1 MLALVLRTILHYYR
15 LLLPVALGVAVSSA
29 VIVGA
34 LLVGDS
40 MRGSLKDIA
49 MDRIGSID
57 SVVLA
62 PRWFD
67 AKRLDQAATALAS
80 TDGQP
85 AEIHGLLLLPSVV
98 AELQDRSG
106 ESEGRI
112 ITRRSTEL
120 TLLGTDEAFW
130 NLGSIRPARLPKGNE
145 LVLNASLAEKLGA
158 QVGDRV
164 TLKVSR
170 DAVVPADSALGKR
183 ENEVIALSRW
193 EVVDILPDKSLAR
206 FSLKSDQRPV
216 QNVFA
221 DKAALQSALDIENK
235 INTVMTRYREA
246 SESVSKRAT
255 DKSTDPSANSK
266 SLLSALQLELDDLGL
281 KWERI
286 DRVFP
291 DPDRNEQVEGDSATR
306 STAKVYSYDQLTSEQ
321 MMIADPLADA
331 IQGAMK
337 VATKDTVEIQ
347 GQVATSEKNGGANI
361 QTHSVLSY
369 LANNTEVIA
378 QEGAAQE
385 SNSRQNTGR
394 SVPYSTISGVSWD
407 VLSRMLA
414 DSGVASEPPNG
425 EDWVVINSWMARELQ
440 AQVGDRLR
448 FDYFLP
454 ETVEGTEVETNQ
466 EVRLHAIAPLSE
478 PSTPYR
484 RKSSSRFSVPPT
496 PFNDPS
502 WTPVVPGITDQD
514 SISNWETP
522 FALTRKIEKIDDE
535 YWNAHRLTPK
545 LFISESLSRRIFGSR
560 FGSQTSLRFDGLSDE
575 ERLRVGER
583 IASIAR
589 EKTQALGWRELPLRA
604 QQLQAANGTTPFDA
618 LFLSL
623 SFFVIAAALIL
634 VALLFRL
641 TIEKRA
647 NHWGLLMAS
656 GWTRSKVRR
665 LLLLEATI
673 VAGVGSAI
681 GVALGVLYA
690 YGLLA
695 ALKTWWVGAIS
706 VSFLEFHIRPASLW
720 IGWLAGLLVS
730 LLATLFVTRQ
740 LRSTQIARL
749 IKGKLEEQ
757 GPSGKVAR
765 WVNWTIIG
773 SIIVGFI
780 AMLAGQWVQGQA
792 QAGAFV
798 ASGMCWMI
806 AGVLWLYRRF
816 QQDGTQS
823 FAGTEK
829 SAYANTE
836 QSPSLGLSQ
845 LARSSAQRSPV
856 RSLLTVALM
865 AMASFLILSMSLFQ
879 GEPDRRGTG
888 GFAWVGKSSQS
899 IHVNI
904 ADPKE
909 QRQVLGDKANALQGS
924 EIVQIRVRG
933 GDDASCNNLFQA
945 NEPQVMGV
953 SQTIAAV
960 DQDKNGRTEFAWF
973 GTNTS
978 TSPWVA
984 LEATGEG
991 TVENPVPVILDQ
1003 NTALWALHLGGY
1015 VGERFRYSFGG
1026 KEVHFKTVGV
1036 LQNTV
1041 LQGSLWIGE
1050 KNFQKVFPDVGGYRM
1065 FLVKP
1070 SRDSQGDIGAVSA
1083 ALEDGWADEG
1093 LSCASTEGVLQK
1105 LLAVQNTYLSAFQLL
1120 GALGLLLGTIGLGVT
1135 QLRNAMERKSE
1146 LGAMRAMGFPRSR
1159 LIWALFLEN
1168 GWQLL
1173 RGVGIGMLCALAAS
1187 LPILWQ
1193 KQTLAGVLGPL
1204 SMLAWVIGLGL
1215 VFCIAAAYLAM
1226 REPLLRALRADH

>member
-80 TDGQP
+80 TDAQP
-85 AEIHGLLLLPSVV
+85 GEIHGLLLLPSVV

-106 ESEGRI
+106 ESEGKI

-164 TLKVSR
+164 TLKVSS

-235 INTVMTRYREA
+235 INTVMTRHREA

-255 DKSTDPSANSK
+255 VKSTDPSANSK

-331 IQGAMK
+331 IQGGMK
-337 VATKDTVEIQ
+337 VASKDTVEIQ

-378 QEGAAQE
+378 QDGAPQE

-414 DSGVASEPPNG
+414 DSGVAIEPPTG

-560 FGSQTSLRFDGLSDE
+560 FGSQTSLRFDGLSAE

-823 FAGTEK
+823 FAEADK
-829 SAYANTE
+829 SLFANTE

-924 EIVQIRVRG
+924 EIVQVRIRG

-953 SQTIAAV
+953 SQTIASV
-960 DQDKNGRTEFAWF
+960 DQDKYGRTEFAWF

-1050 KNFQKVFPDVGGYRM
+1050 KNFQKVFPDVGGYRT

>member
-1 MLALVLRTILHYYR
+1 
-15 LLLPVALGVAVSSA
+15 
-29 VIVGA
+29 
-34 LLVGDS
+34 
-40 MRGSLKDIA
+40 
-49 MDRIGSID
+49 
-57 SVVLA
+57 
-62 PRWFD
+62 
-67 AKRLDQAATALAS
+67 
-80 TDGQP
+80 
-85 AEIHGLLLLPSVV
+85 
-98 AELQDRSG
+98 
-106 ESEGRI
+106 
-112 ITRRSTEL
+112 
-120 TLLGTDEAFW
+120 
-130 NLGSIRPARLPKGNE
+130 
-145 LVLNASLAEKLGA
+145 
-158 QVGDRV
+158 
-164 TLKVSR
+164 
-170 DAVVPADSALGKR
+170 
-183 ENEVIALSRW
+183 
-193 EVVDILPDKSLAR
+193 
-206 FSLKSDQRPV
+206 
-216 QNVFA
+216 
-221 DKAALQSALDIENK
+221 
-235 INTVMTRYREA
+235 
-246 SESVSKRAT
+246 
-255 DKSTDPSANSK
+255 
-266 SLLSALQLELDDLGL
+266 LSA
-281 KWERI
+281 
-286 DRVFP
+286 
-291 DPDRNEQVEGDSATR
+291 
-306 STAKVYSYDQLTSEQ
+306 
-321 MMIADPLADA
+321 
-331 IQGAMK
+331 
-337 VATKDTVEIQ
+337 
-347 GQVATSEKNGGANI
+347 
-361 QTHSVLSY
+361 
-369 LANNTEVIA
+369 
-378 QEGAAQE
+378 
-385 SNSRQNTGR
+385 
-394 SVPYSTISGVSWD
+394 
-407 VLSRMLA
+407 
-414 DSGVASEPPNG
+414 
-425 EDWVVINSWMARELQ
+425 
-440 AQVGDRLR
+440 
-448 FDYFLP
+448 
-454 ETVEGTEVETNQ
+454 
-466 EVRLHAIAPLSE
+466 
-478 PSTPYR
+478 
-484 RKSSSRFSVPPT
+484 
-496 PFNDPS
+496 
-502 WTPVVPGITDQD
+502 
-514 SISNWETP
+514 
-522 FALTRKIEKIDDE
+522 
-535 YWNAHRLTPK
+535 
-545 LFISESLSRRIFGSR
+545 
-560 FGSQTSLRFDGLSDE
+560 E

-823 FAGTEK
+823 FAEADK
-829 SAYANTE
+829 SLFANTE

-924 EIVQIRVRG
+924 EIVQVRIRG

-953 SQTIAAV
+953 SQTIASV
-960 DQDKNGRTEFAWF
+960 DQDKYGRTEFAWF

-1050 KNFQKVFPDVGGYRM
+1050 KNFQKVFPDVGGYRT

>member
-1 MLALVLRTILHYYR
+1 
-15 LLLPVALGVAVSSA
+15 VALGVAVSSA

-67 AKRLDQAATALAS
+67 AKRLDQAATVLAS

-106 ESEGRI
+106 ESEGKI

-130 NLGSIRPARLPKGNE
+130 NLGSIRPSRLPKGNE
-145 LVLNASLAEKLGA
+145 LVLNASLAEKLDA

-255 DKSTDPSANSK
+255 VKSTDPSANSK
-266 SLLSALQLELDDLGL
+266 SSLSALQLELDDLGL

-291 DPDRNEQVEGDSATR
+291 DPDRNEQLEGDSATQ

-331 IQGAMK
+331 IQGGMK
-337 VATKDTVEIQ
+337 VASKDTVEIQ

-378 QEGAAQE
+378 QEGTAQE

-414 DSGVASEPPNG
+414 DSGVASEQPTG

-560 FGSQTSLRFDGLSDE
+560 FGSQTSLRFDGLSAE

-823 FAGTEK
+823 FAGADK
-829 SAYANTE
+829 SLFANTE

-924 EIVQIRVRG
+924 EIVQVRVRG

-1226 REPLLRALRADH
+1226 REPLLRALRAEH

>member
-67 AKRLDQAATALAS
+67 AKRLDQAATVLAS

-85 AEIHGLLLLPSVV
+85 AEIHGLLLLSSVV

-106 ESEGRI
+106 ESEGKI

-130 NLGSIRPARLPKGNE
+130 NLGSIRPSRLPKGNE
-145 LVLNASLAEKLGA
+145 LVLNASLAEKLDA

-221 DKAALQSALDIENK
+221 DKAALQSVLDIENK
-235 INTVMTRYREA
+235 INTVMTRHREA
-246 SESVSKRAT
+246 SESISRRAT
-255 DKSTDPSANSK
+255 EKSTDPSAYSK

-291 DPDRNEQVEGDSATR
+291 DPDRNEQLEGDSATQ

-337 VATKDTVEIQ
+337 VASKDTVEIQ

-378 QEGAAQE
+378 QEGTAQE

-414 DSGVASEPPNG
+414 DSGVASEPPTG

-780 AMLAGQWVQGQA
+780 AMLAGQWVQGQT

-816 QQDGTQS
+816 QKDGTQS
-823 FAGTEK
+823 FAGADK
-829 SAYANTE
+829 SLFANTE

-909 QRQVLGDKANALQGS
+909 QRQVLGDKANALRGS
-924 EIVQIRVRG
+924 EIVQVRVRG

-953 SQTIAAV
+953 SQTIASV

-984 LEATGEG
+984 LEVTGEG

-1187 LPILWQ
+1187 VPILWQ

>member
-67 AKRLDQAATALAS
+67 AKRLDQAATVLAS

-106 ESEGRI
+106 ESEGKI

-130 NLGSIRPARLPKGNE
+130 NLGSIRPSRLPKGNE
-145 LVLNASLAEKLGA
+145 LVLNASLAEKLDA

-255 DKSTDPSANSK
+255 VKSTEPSANSK

-291 DPDRNEQVEGDSATR
+291 DPDRNEQLEGDSATQ

-331 IQGAMK
+331 IQGGMK
-337 VATKDTVEIQ
+337 
-347 GQVATSEKNGGANI
+347 VATSEKTGGANI
-361 QTHSVLSY
+361 HTHSVLSY

-378 QEGAAQE
+378 QEGTAQE

-414 DSGVASEPPNG
+414 DSGVASEPPTG

-545 LFISESLSRRIFGSR
+545 LFLSESLSRRIFGSR

-730 LLATLFVTRQ
+730 LLATMFVTRQ

-773 SIIVGFI
+773 STIVGFI

-823 FAGTEK
+823 FTGADK
-829 SAYANTE
+829 SLFANTE

-909 QRQVLGDKANALQGS
+909 QRQVLGDKANALQESG
-924 EIVQIRVRG
+924 IVQVRVRG